1 MISHATKQRERLDM
15 FMKVTSKEAGEGAQ
29 ESCFCDP
36 SIFRDS
42 RGRKAKTVEKARA
55 EAGR

>member
-36 SIFRDS
+36 SVFRDS
-42 RGRKAKTVEKARA
+42 RG
-55 EAGR
+55 EAGRAEEAQAGTC